1 MVSTEYAPYLSM
13 MRLISDSMMSS
24 ASSQLM
30 RTYLDLPRLA
40 ALIFAGSPPGSQS
53 TRFKG

>member
-1 MVSTEYAPYLSM
+1 MVSTEYAPYVSM

-53 TRFKG
+53 TRFRG